1 METISCMSLKSVIEQ
16 LQSFEKQ
23 YGSNIPVLLV
33 DKDSPNAIVPLADVF
48 LAEIEDK
55 KTNEVQRTVV
65 MSNFVIERTNKGVSV

>member
-1 METISCMSLKSVIEQ
+1 MSLKSVIEQ

-23 YGSNIPVLLV
+23 YGGNIPVLLV

-65 MSNFVIERTNKGVSV
+65 MSNFVIERTNKGMSN

>member
-1 METISCMSLKSVIEQ
+1 MSLKSVIEQ